1 MCTREIEWVVRM
13 RLLSATEK
21 YRYTRVADSDNSF
34 LAFDLYESTQN
45 SVDAVG
51 SVSSGSYALNRA
63 AVLVGELT
71 CITFHS
77 REQNPFHEKY
87 KSDRPIVIMVRIFK
101 SLFVIASFV
110 VATIGA
116 PTAAQKTGIDV
127 GNELENINAG
137 LMSPLA
143 YSIDHLPTDPTQV
156 THSQT
161 DDISKK
167 LTTLASVLVNI
178 DKDVLAVSRDKVLSS
193 GFDSQNTQVGTFT
206 EDDGKYV
213 IAELAQVQFKLNLC
227 LDNLAAKASSTFST
241 DAACKSNVGQQLKGL
256 YGAYDTISSHIF
268 NASPTEQ
275 LKARAQ
281 SLADDGKGH
290 FQQAVSAYGVN

>member
-1 MCTREIEWVVRM
+1 
-13 RLLSATEK
+13 
-21 YRYTRVADSDNSF
+21 
-34 LAFDLYESTQN
+34 
-45 SVDAVG
+45 
-51 SVSSGSYALNRA
+51 
-63 AVLVGELT
+63 
-71 CITFHS
+71 
-77 REQNPFHEKY
+77 
-87 KSDRPIVIMVRIFK
+87 MVRIFK

-178 DKDVLAVSRDKVLSS
+178 DKDVLA
-193 GFDSQNTQVGTFT
+193 VGTFT